1 MKAFKRE
8 EPQGKRIA
16 GADSEA
22 AANLQLAENI
32 SGCFFFFFLPDMAK
46 LEGVFLFC
54 FFNEG
59 AKGEGRDSISKT

>member
-32 SGCFFFFFLPDMAK
+32 SGWFFFFFSLTW
-46 LEGVFLFC
+46 LNWRGFFCFVFLM
-54 FFNEG
+54 
-59 AKGEGRDSISKT
+59 KGLKVRDVTR

>member
-32 SGCFFFFFLPDMAK
+32 SGWFFFFSLTWLNWSF
-46 LEGVFLFC
+46 VFFF